1 MQASTIRPGFMVALS
16 TSITGNVR
24 YRKETIDADH
34 TTADGERKARWET
47 ERTIA
52 DPAEF
57 EAATKIRGK
66 VRTIIGGVCVNSAF
80 CLLCPLTKESELD
93 AAMAQARKLADDFNA
108 TATTTRVRVYVM
120 TGRIA
125 ADDVE
130 ATKAINSEIR
140 DLLDRMERGARNLD
154 VKMIRD
160 AANQARAVGTMVS
173 PEASERLQKAIDV
186 ARSAARRMV
195 KAGEQAAVEVDA
207 ATLRNITEARTA
219 FLDLDDAKEIA
230 APAVTGRA
238 VDLDLINAAESM
250 RQEMVKRDLPALD
263 FSNDEPVKAAPM
275 AAAAPQMD
283 LL

>member
-16 TSITGNVR
+16 TSITGNVS

-66 VRTIIGGVCVNSAF
+66 VRTIIGSVCVNSAF
-80 CLLCPLTKESELD
+80 CLLCPLTKEAELD
-93 AAMAQARKLADDFNA
+93 AAMAEARRLADDFNA

-195 KAGEQAAVEVDA
+195 KAGEQAAVEIDA

-219 FLDLDDAKEIA
+219 FLDLDDAKETA
-230 APAVTGRA
+230 APTVTGRA
-238 VDLDLINAAESM
+238 LDLDTT
-250 RQEMVKRDLPALD
+250 
-263 FSNDEPVKAAPM
+263 PVQAAPM

-283 LL
+283 LI